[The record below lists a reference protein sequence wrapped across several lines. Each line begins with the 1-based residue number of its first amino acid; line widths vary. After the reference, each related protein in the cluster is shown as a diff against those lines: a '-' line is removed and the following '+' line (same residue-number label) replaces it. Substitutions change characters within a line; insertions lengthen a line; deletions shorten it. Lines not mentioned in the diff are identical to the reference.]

1 MTQAIQDKNASLK
14 LINDAINKLVD
25 VDQDLND
32 PNIANSTKLKDLQDE
47 YKTLFD
53 FFNDPDINPLE
64 HVLIQQNYDAIEIL
78 EK

>member
-32 PNIANSTKLKDLQDE
+32 VNISNSTKLQRLKGR
-47 YKTLFD
+47 
-53 FFNDPDINPLE
+53 I
-64 HVLIQQNYDAIEIL
+64 
-78 EK
+78 